1 MTEDQMKATKAIV
14 GAWCA
19 APYVLT
25 TMGLDTFTYEN
36 TDDSRLRAKLD
47 EAVAAGACPAYRIH
61 QYVTTGPDQ
70 MLDVDATLGPLGP
83 LGLLGPLCAP
93 GVPPDAGTW
102 LRGQLEDMNSGRA
115 TAIAC
120 LKSEGKYPPKSES
133 DEIDLISLSGFETS
147 LAETW
152 RADPTMDR
160 ATAIEKHVDS
170 YRSEGASEAYLRVCR
185 KLLSRVT
192 ESLATPIAA

>member
-25 TMGLDTFTYEN
+25 TMGLDTFTYEG

-70 MLDVDATLGPLGP
+70 MLDVDATLALADIGQSEPASGELP
-83 LGLLGPLCAP
+83 RA
-93 GVPPDAGTW
+93 VDW

-115 TAIAC
+115 SAIAC
-120 LKSEGKYPPKSES
+120 LK
-133 DEIDLISLSGFETS
+133 
-147 LAETW
+147 
-152 RADPTMDR
+152 
-160 ATAIEKHVDS
+160 
-170 YRSEGASEAYLRVCR
+170 
-185 KLLSRVT
+185 
-192 ESLATPIAA
+192 